1 MKYTI
6 VDFNSILFNGFDLTL
21 SDETVKIISELAKQ
35 VGSPDYVKTPV
46 FKKRENPLKQVQTI
60 VSTSIKK
67 KKGKNT
73 EITEDDWNVIRTFQA
88 TKFEKKEGIDA
99 QIALIKSHLNKLS
112 DKNYKEI
119 KDKLIEII
127 EKIIIEN
134 KTQEKEPEEEDN
146 NKTEEE
152 KLEQEKLEQ
161 ETKQMNEENM
171 YNISLVIF
179 EIASNNRFY
188 SKIYANLY
196 ADLFVRYEFIKN
208 IFENSFNKFLEL
220 FLTIEYVNPEENYDK
235 FCKIN
240 KDNEKRK
247 SLCEF
252 FINLMI
258 NNIISKDK
266 IYNLLVSLLSQV
278 SELIVMSNK
287 KNEVD
292 EIMETIALLY
302 KTDLF
307 DCDNSNNESLVNG
320 LTITEFITK
329 LANSKVQKN
338 MSLTSK
344 TIFKCM
350 DMLDL

>member
-1 MKYTI
+1 MRYSI
-6 VDFNSILFNGFDLTL
+6 VDFNSVLFNGFDLTL
-21 SDETVKIISELAKQ
+21 PDETVKIISELAKQ

-46 FKKRENPLKQVQTI
+46 FKKRENPLKQLQNTSS
-60 VSTSIKK
+60 STIKK
-67 KKGKNT
+67 KKGKNV
-73 EITEDDWNVIRTFQA
+73 EITEEDWDVIRTFQT

-99 QIALIKSHLNKLS
+99 QIALIKSYLNKLS

-119 KDKLIEII
+119 KDKIIETI

-134 KTQEKEPEEEDN
+134 EIKEE
-146 NKTEEE
+146 TEEN
-152 KLEQEKLEQ
+152 
-161 ETKQMNEENM
+161 ETKQINEENM

-196 ADLFVRYEFIKN
+196 ADLFVRYEFIKK

-220 FLTIEYVNPEENYDK
+220 FLTIEYINPEENYDK

-266 IYNLLVSLLSQV
+266 IYNLLVSLITQV
-278 SELIVMSNK
+278 SQLIVISDK

-292 EIMETIALLY
+292 EIMENVALLY
-302 KTDLF
+302 KVDLF
-307 DCDNSNNESLVNG
+307 DCDNSDNKSLISG
-320 LTITEFITK
+320 LTVTEFITK

>member
-1 MKYTI
+1 MRYSI
-6 VDFNSILFNGFDLTL
+6 VDFNSVLFNGFDLTL
-21 SDETVKIISELAKQ
+21 PDETVKIISELAKQ

-46 FKKRENPLKQVQTI
+46 FKKRENPLKQLQNTSS
-60 VSTSIKK
+60 STIKK
-67 KKGKNT
+67 KKGKNV
-73 EITEDDWNVIRTFQA
+73 EITEEDWDVIRTFQT

-99 QIALIKSHLNKLS
+99 QIALIKSYLNKLS

-119 KDKLIEII
+119 KDKIIETI

-134 KTQEKEPEEEDN
+134 EIKEE
-146 NKTEEE
+146 TEEN
-152 KLEQEKLEQ
+152 
-161 ETKQMNEENM
+161 ETKQINEENM

-220 FLTIEYVNPEENYDK
+220 FLTIEYINPEENYDK

-266 IYNLLVSLLSQV
+266 IYNLLVSLITQV
-278 SELIVMSNK
+278 SQLIVISDK

-292 EIMETIALLY
+292 EIMENVALLY
-302 KTDLF
+302 KVDLF
-307 DCDNSNNESLVNG
+307 DCDNSDNKSLISG
-320 LTITEFITK
+320 LTVTEFITK